1 VTPLTIVLLAIIG
14 TIVIAAVVAICVLLL
29 LASRNLIVELRAH
42 GKMLEL
48 QAKSSGRIFNLMN
61 QAKPIDGEKLI
72 QSNRQLAIAM
82 TELSETILGAQSQT
96 GAVGAQTP
104 TPPYPPPSYVD
115 EVPSHVQGDV
125 IQQTDED
132 LAKQESLED
141 ARAQG
146 FQIDDEG
153 EMPFLTPDKATG
165 AEA

>member
-1 VTPLTIVLLAIIG
+1 
-14 TIVIAAVVAICVLLL
+14 L

-42 GKMLEL
+42 GKTLEF
-48 QAKSSGRIFNLMN
+48 QAKSSSRIFHLMN

-72 QSNRQLAIAM
+72 QSNREMAYAMNHLATVI
-82 TELSETILGAQSQT
+82 TGAQQ
-96 GAVGAQTP
+96 GVGQGGVAAP
-104 TPPYPPPSYVD
+104 PPYPPPSYVD
-115 EVPSHVQGDV
+115 EVPSGVQGDV

-146 FQIDDEG
+146 YQIDDEG